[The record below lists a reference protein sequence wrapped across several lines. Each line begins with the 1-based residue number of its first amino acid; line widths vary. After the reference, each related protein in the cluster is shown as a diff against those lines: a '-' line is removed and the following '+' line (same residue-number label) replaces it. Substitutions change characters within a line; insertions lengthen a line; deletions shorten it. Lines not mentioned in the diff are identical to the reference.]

1 MKTIKTK
8 KLKTKQNEQ
17 NKKMKHW
24 DKNNNL
30 IIRRRRKE
38 KRKRILMPAPGTVH
52 MVSCKVCEMS
62 QNNLFEKYL
71 RVTVS
76 GNSIN
81 VI

>member
-1 MKTIKTK
+1 
-8 KLKTKQNEQ
+8 
-17 NKKMKHW
+17 MKHW
-24 DKNNNL
+24 DKNNN
-30 IIRRRRKE
+30 IRRRRKE
-38 KRKRILMPAPGTVH
+38 KRKRILMPAPGTVR
-52 MVSCKVCEMS
+52 MVPCKVCEMS